1 MPDIVVA
8 NRTFELSQDALD
20 ELELFQVGPRAIVI
34 RKANELAKRDGRTS
48 IAYLDIDRAIQSYK
62 RRQFLKMIIPGS
74 IGAGVYGFLTT
85 WNNTPTDYYDLAI
98 YGLGVLLAFVGGLLY
113 YLREK

>member
-1 MPDIVVA
+1 MPGILMTSIPGI

-34 RKANELAKRDGRTS
+34 RKANELAKRDGRTR

-62 RRQFLKMIIPGS
+62 RRQFLKMIIPGF

-85 WNNTPTDYYDLAI
+85 WNSSSSSGAS
-98 YGLGVLLAFVGGLLY
+98 
-113 YLREK
+113 